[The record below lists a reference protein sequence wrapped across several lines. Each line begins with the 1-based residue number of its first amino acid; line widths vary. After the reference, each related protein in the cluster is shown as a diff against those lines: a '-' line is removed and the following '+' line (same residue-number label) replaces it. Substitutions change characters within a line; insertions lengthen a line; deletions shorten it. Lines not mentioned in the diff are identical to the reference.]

1 MSLAADTLHWL
12 VAAFYPLCLA
22 YAVVS
27 DVRRLMIPNRVS
39 LLIAAAFLP
48 AALLAGLSFP
58 LIAEHY
64 AAGAGLLVIGIVL
77 FSRRLIGGGDAKLL
91 GAAGIWS
98 GLEQLAPF
106 LALMAVIGGVL
117 AAAILIA
124 HKSRKA
130 LPFLN
135 AIGWLQD
142 GDAKTQPIPYGL
154 AIGLAALYLYS
165 ANPALPEAWARTIS
179 QGV

>member
-1 MSLAADTLHWL
+1 MSLAADALHWL
-12 VAAFYPLCLA
+12 VAASYPLCLA

-39 LLIAAAFLP
+39 ILIAAAFLP

-58 LIAEHY
+58 LIAKHY
-64 AAGAGLLVIGIVL
+64 AVGAGLLVIGIVL
-77 FSRRLIGGGDAKLL
+77 FSRHLIGGGDAKLL
-91 GAAGIWS
+91 AAAGVWS
-98 GLEQLAPF
+98 GLDQLAPF

-124 HKSRKA
+124 RKSRKV

-135 AIGWLQD
+135 AVGWLQG

-154 AIGLAALYLYS
+154 AIGLAAIYLYS
-165 ANPALPEAWARTIS
+165 SNPALPEAWAGMIG